1 MANVMSLKSFKNSV
15 KRNGFDL
22 SHKNAFTAKAGELLP
37 IFCQEVLP
45 GDKFRINGQGF
56 TRTQPIMSAAFV
68 RLREYYDF
76 FFVPYKLLW
85 NRFPT
90 FFTQLQDYHQASG
103 INAASTV
110 GEQHPYFASSEV
122 LAYLSRVNTAQSG
135 QDVNL
140 FGYKRAD
147 LSAKLLE
154 YLGYG
159 VQDYVSA
166 VQDNPVVFNPCPL
179 LAYQKV
185 CQDYFRDDQWQ
196 NAEPWRY
203 NLDYITDGTNP
214 HIPVSTI
221 DIAQNTMFD
230 LNYCNYAK
238 DYFMGML
245 PSSQYGEEAFVAIG
259 DSGAGSSS
267 LEGQLVIDYPFFQRA
282 DPPTYDEIQGTAS
295 FNASAQLV
303 RSPADSGSAS
313 PITRL
318 LSDTSRSADS
328 LATFEL
334 SSPIA
339 SGGNLSILALRQAE
353 ALQKWKEIAQSGRQ
367 DYQTQMQK
375 HFGVNPSDSM
385 SNHCK
390 YLGGWTSNI
399 DINEVVNNNLDA
411 VESQADIKGKGV
423 GVSRGNVEF
432 DAKEHGILIGLY
444 HCMPLLDY
452 NTNGIKKFNM
462 KSFATDYA
470 IPEFDS
476 IGMQQ
481 LSGEELL
488 YKIDVGDSGATAS
501 LNVDLGW
508 VPRYADYKTAIDEV
522 HGEFN
527 DTLKYWVSPLTSEYL
542 SAYFEAVKAKYG
554 SYKVTYEFFKVNP
567 SILDNLFGTQV
578 DSTTGTDQ
586 FLVNAF
592 FDCKAVR
599 NLDYNGLPY

>member
-1 MANVMSLKSFKNSV
+1 MANVMSLKSFMNNV

-45 GDKFRINGQGF
+45 GDKFRINGQAF
-56 TRTQPIMSAAFV
+56 TRTQPVMSAAFV

-90 FFTQLQDYHQASG
+90 FFTQLKDYHQASD
-103 INAASTV
+103 INGASTV
-110 GEQHPYFASSEV
+110 GEQHPYFSSAEV
-122 LAYLSRVNTAQSG
+122 LAYLNRVNTAQDG
-135 QDVNL
+135 EDKNL
-140 FGYKRAD
+140 FGYSRAP

-159 VQDYVSA
+159 VQDYTSA
-166 VQDNPVVFNPCPL
+166 VQDNPVVFNPSPL
-179 LAYQKV
+179 LAYQKI

-196 NAEPWRY
+196 EAEPWRY
-203 NLDYITDGTNP
+203 NLDYITDGSSP
-214 HIPVSTI
+214 HIPVSSI
-221 DIAQNTMFD
+221 DITQNTMFD

-245 PSSQYGEEAFVAIG
+245 PSSQYGDQAFVAIG
-259 DSGAGSSS
+259 GDVSTISSFSGDIHAVDDFPIRLNDTSVVNAANLRKAQSSPEVGLDDGGSINPLRSVDILNSTFNLSEPLSVGGSS
-267 LEGQLVIDYPFFQRA
+267 Q
-282 DPPTYDEIQGTAS
+282 
-295 FNASAQLV
+295 
-303 RSPADSGSAS
+303 
-313 PITRL
+313 
-318 LSDTSRSADS
+318 
-328 LATFEL
+328 
-334 SSPIA
+334 
-339 SGGNLSILALRQAE
+339 LSILALRQAE

-375 HFGVNPSDSM
+375 HFGVNPSDAM

-411 VESQADIKGKGV
+411 ESSQADIKGKGV
-423 GVSRGNVEF
+423 GTSRGYVDFES
-432 DAKEHGILIGLY
+432 KEHGILIGLY

-481 LSGEELL
+481 LNGDELL
-488 YKIDVGDSGATAS
+488 YKIDVGSGVIS
-501 LNVDLGW
+501 SSNVDLGW

-542 SAYFEAVKAKYG
+542 SSYFEAVKEKYG

-567 SILDNLFGTQV
+567 SILDNLFGSQV
-578 DSTTGTDQ
+578 DSTTKTDQ

>member
-37 IFCQEVLP
+37 IFCQEVIP

-110 GEQHPYFASSEV
+110 GEQHPYFSSSEV
-122 LAYLSRVNTAQSG
+122 LAYLSRVNTAQDGKDS
-135 QDVNL
+135 NL

-159 VQDYVSA
+159 VQDYVSP
-166 VQDNPVVFNPCPL
+166 VQDNPVVLNPCPL

-203 NLDYITDGTNP
+203 NLDYITDGSSP

-221 DIAQNTMFD
+221 DISQNTMFD

-259 DSGAGSSS
+259 AGTSGSELTGD
-267 LEGQLVIDYPFFQRA
+267 LVIQYPRIGIVQGQPLQ
-282 DPPTYDEIQGTAS
+282 DGEIRGSMVGELMLDTPGE
-295 FNASAQLV
+295 
-303 RSPADSGSAS
+303 SPAY
-313 PITRL
+313 PITKIYNQG
-318 LSDTSRSADS
+318 ADGGS
-328 LATFEL
+328 PAVFTL
-334 SSPIA
+334 SSPL
-339 SGGNLSILALRQAE
+339 SSSGNLSILALRQAE

-375 HFGVNPSDSM
+375 HFGVNPSDAM

-411 VESQADIKGKGV
+411 DSSQADIKGKGV

-488 YKIDVGDSGATAS
+488 YKIDVGDSGVTSS
-501 LNVDLGW
+501 LNVELGW

-527 DTLKYWVSPLTSEYL
+527 DSLKYWVSPLTSEYL

-567 SILDNLFGTQV
+567 SILDNLFGTHV
-578 DSTTGTDQ
+578 DSTTQTDQ

>member
-1 MANVMSLKSFKNSV
+1 
-15 KRNGFDL
+15 
-22 SHKNAFTAKAGELLP
+22 
-37 IFCQEVLP
+37 
-45 GDKFRINGQGF
+45 
-56 TRTQPIMSAAFV
+56 
-68 RLREYYDF
+68 
-76 FFVPYKLLW
+76 
-85 NRFPT
+85 
-90 FFTQLQDYHQASG
+90 
-103 INAASTV
+103 
-110 GEQHPYFASSEV
+110 
-122 LAYLSRVNTAQSG
+122 
-135 QDVNL
+135 
-140 FGYKRAD
+140 
-147 LSAKLLE
+147 
-154 YLGYG
+154 
-159 VQDYVSA
+159 
-166 VQDNPVVFNPCPL
+166 
-179 LAYQKV
+179 
-185 CQDYFRDDQWQ
+185 
-196 NAEPWRY
+196 
-203 NLDYITDGTNP
+203 
-214 HIPVSTI
+214 
-221 DIAQNTMFD
+221 
-230 LNYCNYAK
+230 
-238 DYFMGML
+238 
-245 PSSQYGEEAFVAIG
+245 
-259 DSGAGSSS
+259 
-267 LEGQLVIDYPFFQRA
+267 
-282 DPPTYDEIQGTAS
+282 
-295 FNASAQLV
+295 
-303 RSPADSGSAS
+303 
-313 PITRL
+313 
-318 LSDTSRSADS
+318 
-328 LATFEL
+328 
-334 SSPIA
+334 
-339 SGGNLSILALRQAE
+339 
-353 ALQKWKEIAQSGRQ
+353 
-367 DYQTQMQK
+367 MQK
-375 HFGVNPSDSM
+375 HFGVNPSDAM

-411 VESQADIKGKGV
+411 EASQADIKGKGV

-488 YKIDVGDSGATAS
+488 YKIDVGDSGVTSS

-578 DSTTGTDQ
+578 DSTTHTDQ